1 MISKTPQKNDQIQMV
16 SIDQLVP
23 QDHLLRKIDN
33 CIDFSFIYDLVE
45 DKYCPD
51 NGRPSIDPVTL
62 IKIPLIQYM
71 YGIKSMRQTIKEIEV
86 NMAYRWFL
94 GLDFYDKVPHFST
107 FGKNYKR
114 RFEGT
119 DLFEQIFQN
128 ILMQCMKKGLVD
140 TSLVF
145 VDSTHVKACANRKKA
160 KSILVAK
167 KAARAY
173 DEALKEEINKDRQAH
188 GKKPLKEKEEDK
200 QDEEDP
206 SRNRSRKV
214 SLTDP
219 ESGWFHKGEHK
230 EVFAYNIQA
239 ACDKHGWMLS
249 YSIHPGNEND
259 STTFPAIY
267 EKIKELA
274 PKMIV
279 MDAGYKTPA
288 IAKKLL
294 DDEIAPLMPYKRP
307 QTKKGYFRKHE
318 YIYDEYYDCYI
329 CPNDQILSYR
339 TTNRE
344 GYREYKSDGEI
355 CAGCPY
361 LAQCTQSKEHVKT
374 VTRHVWEGY
383 MEKSDEIRYRIGSKE
398 IYEKRKETIERNFG
412 TAKEHH
418 GMRYTQQIGRE
429 KMAMKV
435 GLTFACLNMKKLA
448 RILCKAG
455 PDTPKKS
462 AIFII
467 LKGKI
472 EKMKMK
478 PRKTP
483 DDHTICPGFVYGL
496 NIFHYTDDIGV
507 AGLHIKYSSAEHI
520 FSGCHIVFDFLG
532 QGNFFQLVDELIRPG
547 CIFRQITVVRDSYRI
562 RMANENYRLIAWL
575 LFACHYGY
583 HDLPVPWIIFD
594 RYKIQLVGMFLVVV
608 HLAHKLIHFI
618 AHGNFIVCFDDT
630 FLGYQCYGDF
640 FDSFAQF
647 SIHFFPP
654 DYTTHLK

>member
-94 GLDFYDKVPHFST
+94 GLGFYDKVPHFST

-160 KSILVAK
+160 KNILVAK

-173 DEALKEEINKDRQAH
+173 DEALKEEINRDRQAH
-188 GKKPLKEKEEDK
+188 GKKPLKEKEEQ

-206 SRNRSRKV
+206 SRYKTRKV

-259 STTFPAIY
+259 SKTFAAIY

-279 MDAGYKTPA
+279 MDAGYKTPS
-288 IAKKLL
+288 IAKQLL
-294 DDEIAPLMPYKRP
+294 DDEIEPLMPYKRP

-318 YIYDEYYDCYI
+318 YVYDEYYDCYI
-329 CPNDQILSYR
+329 CPNDRILSYR

-355 CAGCPY
+355 CASCPY
-361 LAQCTQSKEHVKT
+361 LGQCTQSKEHVKT
-374 VTRHVWEGY
+374 VTRHVWEEY
-383 MEKSDEIRYRIGSKE
+383 MEKSDDIRYRIGSKE

-418 GMRYTQQIGRE
+418 AMRYTQQIGRE

-496 NIFHYTDDIGV
+496 GSIQRCIELFLMDQTRRTPCLKAESFRIKKGSTDRV
-507 AGLHIKYSSAEHI
+507 YNSSGSD
-520 FSGCHIVFDFLG
+520 FFRYDRFDVRLDHKG
-532 QGNFFQLVDELIRPG
+532 RTKQYFFQWI
-547 CIFRQITVVRDSYRI
+547 
-562 RMANENYRLIAWL
+562 
-575 LFACHYGY
+575 Y
-583 HDLPVPWIIFD
+583 HTLTKKFCPE
-594 RYKIQLVGMFLVVV
+594 Q
-608 HLAHKLIHFI
+608 
-618 AHGNFIVCFDDT
+618 
-630 FLGYQCYGDF
+630 
-640 FDSFAQF
+640 
-647 SIHFFPP
+647 
-654 DYTTHLK
+654 